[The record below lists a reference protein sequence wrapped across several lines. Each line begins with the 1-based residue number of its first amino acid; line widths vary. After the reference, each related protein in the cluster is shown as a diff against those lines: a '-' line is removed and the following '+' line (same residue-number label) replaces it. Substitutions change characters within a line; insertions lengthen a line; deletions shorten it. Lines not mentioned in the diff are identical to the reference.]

1 MRQNEKLQNKFRFK
15 TNIND
20 SEMRLRLPSCI
31 KNHIENE
38 AKKNGRSR
46 IAEVLIRLVNSFY
59 EDLNSNRIERI
70 IINE

>member
-1 MRQNEKLQNKFRFK
+1 MSHDGKFQNKFRFK
-15 TNIND
+15 TSIND

-31 KNHIENE
+31 KNHIEKE
-38 AKKNGRSR
+38 AKINGRSR

-59 EDLNSNRIERI
+59 EDINSNNKERA